1 MSNNYSHWF
10 LRARLKTRQL
20 LLLVALAEEGNIH
33 RAAQVLNMTQ
43 PAASKLLKDLEDVL
57 GVSLFDRLPRGM
69 RPTWYGDTMIRHARA
84 ALATLN
90 QAHEE
95 LQAAKN
101 GQFGQVTIGSITAPG
116 LTLLPSTVAAV
127 KKQHANLQISVQI
140 EPSNMLIER
149 LNRGTVDIMVGR
161 LSPEHDQ
168 GVLRYEA
175 ITDEPISA
183 VARPGHPLF
192 SAGTLTV
199 RDLLDYGWIVA
210 PAGSALRHRFDLM
223 FQELNLPQPT
233 NSVETSSLLFITKMM
248 QQSDMV
254 SVMAT
259 DVARYYSDHGLL
271 SILPINMPCDMEP
284 FGFITRRDRLLSP
297 AAQVVLRSL
306 KASAMVVYGKTFDLE
321 APL

>member
-1 MSNNYSHWF
+1 
-10 LRARLKTRQL
+10 
-20 LLLVALAEEGNIH
+20 
-33 RAAQVLNMTQ
+33 
-43 PAASKLLKDLEDVL
+43 
-57 GVSLFDRLPRGM
+57 
-69 RPTWYGDTMIRHARA
+69 
-84 ALATLN
+84 
-90 QAHEE
+90 
-95 LQAAKN
+95 
-101 GQFGQVTIGSITAPG
+101 
-116 LTLLPSTVAAV
+116 
-127 KKQHANLQISVQI
+127 
-140 EPSNMLIER
+140 
-149 LNRGTVDIMVGR
+149 VGR

-168 GVLRYEA
+168 ALLRYEA

-192 SAGTLTV
+192 SAGTLAV
-199 RDLLDYGWIVA
+199 PDLLKYGWIVA

-254 SVMAT
+254 SVMAS

-271 SILPINMPCDMEP
+271 SILPIQMPCDMEP

-306 KASAMVVYGKTFDLE
+306 KATAMVVYGKTFDMD
-321 APL
+321 PH

>member
-1 MSNNYSHWF
+1 MTNYTHWF

-20 LLLVALAEEGNIH
+20 LLLVALSEEGNIH

-57 GVSLFDRLPRGM
+57 EVSLFERLPRGM
-69 RPTWYGDTMIRHARA
+69 RPTWYGETMIRHARA

-90 QAHEE
+90 QAHDE

-101 GQFGQVTIGSITAPG
+101 GQFGQVNIGSITAPA
-116 LTLLPSTVAAV
+116 LALLPPTVASV
-127 KKQHANLQISVQI
+127 KQAHPNLHITIQI
-140 EPSNMLIER
+140 EPSNLLIER
-149 LNRGTVDIMVGR
+149 LNRGTLDILVGR

-168 GVLRYEA
+168 GALRYEVV
-175 ITDEPISA
+175 TDEPVCA
-183 VARPGHPLF
+183 VARSGHPLF
-192 SAGTLTV
+192 SVDKLAVKDMLE
-199 RDLLDYGWIVA
+199 YGWIVA

-223 FQELNLPQPT
+223 FQELNLPHPT
-233 NSVETSSLLFITKMM
+233 NSVETSSLLFIGKMM

-259 DVARYYSDHGLL
+259 DVARHYAGHGLF
-271 SILPINMPCDMEP
+271 SILPINLPCDMEP

-306 KASAMVVYGKTFDLE
+306 KASAMVVYGKQFTDEEL
-321 APL
+321 AA